1 MSFSLFSPQKCLFI
15 DSVLQEVSLVCIS
28 EPSVRRTVLQLCK
41 VVVGSGN
48 LALLENLCCSLLQ
61 SYLLVSLIK
70 KITIRIFN
78 LRSWGQDVVFFFFF
92 KCYSQKSWKFLLL
105 FRDKFCFVFLQYN
118 DSDVV
123 QFTYIVLT
131 LPDGLFPLFLTT
143 WEAFSFITASFWAT
157 SHPLPRSVVTLFSF
171 MQISSVCNLSLMWR
185 HI

>member
-1 MSFSLFSPQKCLFI
+1 MSFHWQRFAGGVFGLYFWAQCSQDSLTALQGGGRKWKFGAFGEPVLLFI
-15 DSVLQEVSLVCIS
+15 
-28 EPSVRRTVLQLCK
+28 TVLFI
-41 VVVGSGN
+41 
-48 LALLENLCCSLLQ
+48 SLTN
-61 SYLLVSLIK
+61 K

>member
-78 LRSWGQDVVFFFFF
+78 LRSWGQDVFFFFF
-92 KCYSQKSWKFLLL
+92 LNVIPKKAENS
-105 FRDKFCFVFLQYN
+105 FCFLEIKVLFCFFTVQWQWRCTIHLYCINATWRFVSTLSYHLRSFL
-118 DSDVV
+118 VHHC
-123 QFTYIVLT
+123 
-131 LPDGLFPLFLTT
+131 
-143 WEAFSFITASFWAT
+143 FI
-157 SHPLPRSVVTLFSF
+157 
-171 MQISSVCNLSLMWR
+171 LSN
-185 HI
+185 

>member
-78 LRSWGQDVVFFFFF
+78 LRSWGQDVVFFFF

-105 FRDKFCFVFLQYN
+105 FRDKSFVLFFTVQWQWRCTIHLYCINATWRFVSTLSYHLRSFLVHHCF
-118 DSDVV
+118 
-123 QFTYIVLT
+123 I
-131 LPDGLFPLFLTT
+131 
-143 WEAFSFITASFWAT
+143 
-157 SHPLPRSVVTLFSF
+157 
-171 MQISSVCNLSLMWR
+171 LSN
-185 HI
+185 

>member
-1 MSFSLFSPQKCLFI
+1 MSFHWQRFAGGVFGLYFWAQCSQDSLTALQGGGRKWKFGAFGEPVLLFI
-15 DSVLQEVSLVCIS
+15 
-28 EPSVRRTVLQLCK
+28 TVLFI
-41 VVVGSGN
+41 
-48 LALLENLCCSLLQ
+48 SLTN
-61 SYLLVSLIK
+61 K

-78 LRSWGQDVVFFFFF
+78 LRSWGQDVCFFFLNVIP
-92 KCYSQKSWKFLLL
+92 KKAENS
-105 FRDKFCFVFLQYN
+105 FCFLEIKVLFCFLQYN

>member
-1 MSFSLFSPQKCLFI
+1 MSFQDFLMPWAPQGVQCHLVCFMFIRLKIRLIPLEETIKKKNNQHCRPEEKYVFNVFFCFFFKMSFSLFSPQKCLFI

-48 LALLENLCCSLLQ
+48 LVLLENLCCSLLQ

-92 KCYSQKSWKFLLL
+92 
-105 FRDKFCFVFLQYN
+105 
-118 DSDVV
+118 
-123 QFTYIVLT
+123 
-131 LPDGLFPLFLTT
+131 
-143 WEAFSFITASFWAT
+143 
-157 SHPLPRSVVTLFSF
+157 
-171 MQISSVCNLSLMWR
+171 
-185 HI
+185 